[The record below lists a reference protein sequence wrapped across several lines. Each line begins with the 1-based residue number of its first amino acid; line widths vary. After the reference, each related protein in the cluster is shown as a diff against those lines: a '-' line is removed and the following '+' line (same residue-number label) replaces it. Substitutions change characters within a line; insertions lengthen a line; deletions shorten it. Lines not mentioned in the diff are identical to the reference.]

1 MSEGRIVKVS
11 GPLVIAEGMRDC
23 NMFDVVRVGNEN
35 LIGEILEIHEDRASI
50 QVYRKHRAWDPVLP
64 WFPPWRLSVWNWA
77 RALLKI
83 SLTVF
88 KGLLRR

>member
-50 QVYRKHRAWDPVLP
+50 QVYEET
-64 WFPPWRLSVWNWA
+64 S
-77 RALLKI
+77 
-83 SLTVF
+83 
-88 KGLLRR
+88 GLGRCSGFHHGASQCGIGPGPY